1 MPLFEYVCQSCDHEF
16 EALVLGSSEPSCPAC
31 GSQELERKIS
41 LPAIKSDTTRAL
53 AMKAAKKRDQRQASN
68 RAREQAE
75 YEASHDDH

>member
-16 EALVLGSSEPSCPAC
+16 EALVLGSSVPSCPAC
-31 GSQELERKIS
+31 GSQELERQIS

-68 RAREQAE
+68 RMRERTE